1 VSVCLIK
8 RDSVQSIRDPLLSVE
23 KEEEAKS
30 SSRYLPQHADR
41 KAVCFQRNVVA
52 VNPEQTQQMCYF
64 SITLQDKRPN
74 I

>member
-23 KEEEAKS
+23 EEEEAKS
-30 SSRYLPQHADR
+30 SSRYLPQHADW
-41 KAVCFQRNVVA
+41 KVVCFQRNVVA
-52 VNPEQTQQMCYF
+52 VNPQQTQQMCYS
-64 SITLQDKRPN
+64 SIQDKRPN